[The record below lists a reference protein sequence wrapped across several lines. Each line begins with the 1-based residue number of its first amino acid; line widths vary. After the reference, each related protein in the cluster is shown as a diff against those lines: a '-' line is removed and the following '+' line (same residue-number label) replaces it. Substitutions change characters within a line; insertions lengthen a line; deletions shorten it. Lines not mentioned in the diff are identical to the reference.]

1 MLEILPGG
9 FEERVDVAGVE
20 LAGYIAPPLAPAM
33 TVELAAWEPTVSPV
47 AAGWDTAWQRFHQPV
62 VIGPLWIGPP
72 WEQVPAG
79 MSSVTIR
86 PGMAFGTG
94 AHPTTRLCVELL
106 SEQPR
111 GPVLDLG
118 CGSGVLA
125 VVAAVMGFGPVT
137 AVDTD
142 SVAVDETLE
151 NAARNG
157 VQLDVRKEDAQGV
170 APSSA
175 FVVAN
180 LPIDTLRT
188 CLARIR
194 PLRAVVSGFQTPDF
208 PQIEGYRALE
218 HRRLDGWGAAL
229 VACDD
234 RLPSD

>member
-9 FEERVDVAGVE
+9 FEERVDEAGVE

-157 VQLDVRKEDAQGV
+157 VQLDVRKEDAQG
-170 APSSA
+170 AG
-175 FVVAN
+175 
-180 LPIDTLRT
+180 PIERLR
-188 CLARIR
+188 CR
-194 PLRAVVSGFQTPDF
+194 
-208 PQIEGYRALE
+208 E
-218 HRRLDGWGAAL
+218 
-229 VACDD
+229 
-234 RLPSD
+234 PSDRHPTHLPGQDPAPPSRRVRVPDARLSTDRGLSRSRASSPRRVGGSTGCARRSIAE